1 MTEWRYAQLNPAEEL
16 AELSFYTFKKIEEG
30 REIEFRITMRE
41 YVTVPPGHHSRYF
54 AEADKH
60 VNQKTAAVL
69 PSGWGDSPRKA
80 LADCLRMIRSFPYE
94 GE

>member
-1 MTEWRYAQLNPAEEL
+1 MTEWRYAQLNPSEEFAQL
-16 AELSFYTFKKIEEG
+16 TFFSFKKHQEG
-30 REIEFRITMRE
+30 REIEFRITLRE
-41 YVTVPPGHHSRYF
+41 YVTVPPEQHARFF
-54 AEADKH
+54 AESDKH

-69 PSGWGDSPRKA
+69 PSGWGDSPLKA